1 MKDHV
6 IAGHK
11 NKDRRAKDD
20 TEDEE
25 GPQKNDEDDNSD
37 EIQCEQDIPLIKL

>member
-11 NKDRRAKDD
+11 IKEKRNDGDNDD
-20 TEDEE
+20 KHD
-25 GPQKNDEDDNSD
+25 KNDDDDN